1 MGRIRLHVALDC
13 PAFSLE
19 TFIIDTVEPGSVVAT
34 DGLRSYEFLDGKP
47 YIHEITNQSRA

>member
-1 MGRIRLHVALDC
+1 MGRIGLHVALDC
-13 PAFSLE
+13 PAFTLE